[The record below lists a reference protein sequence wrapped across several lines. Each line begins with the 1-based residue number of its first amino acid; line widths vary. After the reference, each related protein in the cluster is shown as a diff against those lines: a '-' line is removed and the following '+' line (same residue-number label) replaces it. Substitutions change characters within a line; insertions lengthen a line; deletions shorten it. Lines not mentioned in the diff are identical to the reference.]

1 MRAIF
6 PTVRGRSPTPR
17 GTVCTAPLPRLNSP
31 VRPICPNWH
40 HIVDPVAH
48 PQEAPPCSG
57 SGVNRQAPSCRPECR
72 RLIHHQTPPPPAA
85 RTSRSH
91 GHQVVP
97 VSEAG
102 AWTVG
107 LDDSLGAAVA
117 VVGGTLVGGLGD
129 FAVEV
134 GLIEAARVV
143 TVAAAVVVTVAV
155 AVVVVVGVEELARV
169 AVGGLD
175 ADVFGTVGGATLE
188 AGGRVDVFEADGRDA
203 VGGATLEAG
212 GRVGSRVGVG
222 GAGLDGR
229 LTVGTATVGSSDLV
243 GVGSPAPLPPEPHP
257 AAATTV
263 ISSAATTA
271 TRMELPPQAPLRL
284 QHYKACHGGLPMDP
298 HASRR
303 ACEALL
309 GLLNQ
314 LPGSSW
320 CHGIKRQSGCYRP
333 PAAAEASRP
342 TSTSSARPIR
352 VTRQTHGCRHQVH
365 GHRNPCRSGRGFGW
379 LGARRGGVD
388 CCLQISASGS
398 GGLVGGGQQ
407 RRGR

>member
-1 MRAIF
+1 M
-6 PTVRGRSPTPR
+6 PE
-17 GTVCTAPLPRLNSP
+17 L
-31 VRPICPNWH
+31 H

-107 LDDSLGAAVA
+107 LDDSFGAAVA
-117 VVGGTLVGGLGD
+117 VVGGTLVGGLGA

-143 TVAAAVVVTVAV
+143 TVAAAVVVTVAVAVVAVAVVAV

-175 ADVFGTVGGATLE
+175 ADVFGTVGGATLD

-243 GVGSPAPLPPEPHP
+243 GVGRPAPLPPESHP
-257 AAATTV
+257 TAATTV

-271 TRMELPPQAPLRL
+271 TRMELPLQAPLSL
-284 QHYKACHGGLPMDP
+284 QHKAWHGGLPMDRTLV
-298 HASRR
+298 AGR
-303 ACEALL
+303 A
-309 GLLNQ
+309 
-314 LPGSSW
+314 
-320 CHGIKRQSGCYRP
+320 
-333 PAAAEASRP
+333 
-342 TSTSSARPIR
+342 
-352 VTRQTHGCRHQVH
+352 RH
-365 GHRNPCRSGRGFGW
+365 CW
-379 LGARRGGVD
+379 D
-388 CCLQISASGS
+388 C
-398 GGLVGGGQQ
+398 
-407 RRGR
+407 